1 MEGNPQSEIG
11 AVRDLV
17 EYLLRIRVEEA
28 LRPDFEADPKLR
40 IVFELTGKA
49 TQSQIQKRAR
59 LDNNA
64 ISRAWVSWQSRGLI
78 RKIGRKYE
86 KLWRE

>member
-1 MEGNPQSEIG
+1 MESNPQSEIG
-11 AVRDLV
+11 ALRELV
-17 EYLLRIRVEEA
+17 EYLLRIKVGEA
-28 LRPDFEADPKLR
+28 LRPDFDEDPKLR
-40 IVFELTGKA
+40 VVFDMTGRA

-64 ISRAWVSWQSRGLI
+64 ISRAWVSWHSRGLI
-78 RKIGRKYE
+78 RKVGRKYE